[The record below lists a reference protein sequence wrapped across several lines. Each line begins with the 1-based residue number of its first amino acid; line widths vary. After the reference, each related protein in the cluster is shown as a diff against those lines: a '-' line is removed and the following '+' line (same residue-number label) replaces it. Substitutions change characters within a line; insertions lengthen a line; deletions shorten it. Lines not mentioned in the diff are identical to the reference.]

1 MNVAFGQEH
10 FSRLFAIHTKIICW
24 PSQREREEREE
35 REERRERGKSLRYFL
50 IFAVTIKLVEHT
62 KILSKYKRL
71 KMVFTAENDF
81 ASNLACDITMM
92 TTTIDS
98 DVDD

>member
-1 MNVAFGQEH
+1 MLAFTE
-10 FSRLFAIHTKIICW
+10 
-24 PSQREREEREE
+24 RERGERGERE

-81 ASNLACDITMM
+81 VSNLACDITMM